1 MSTIVVGHDG
11 SKTSTAAVN
20 EAARLAEA
28 LGASLHVV
36 SAYKGSG
43 SSLSHEGG
51 QWNLGGLDQAEQA
64 VLDATSRYRNTIEV
78 TSSVSE
84 GNPAGA
90 LVGEAERLDA
100 DMIVVG
106 SRRTQGVSRALGS
119 VAAAVVKQSPCSVHI
134 AHTTG

>member
-1 MSTIVVGHDG
+1 MAVQRNPLEDRPMSTIVVGHDG
-11 SKTSTAAVN
+11 SETSTAAVS
-20 EAARLAEA
+20 EAARRAEA

-36 SAYKGSG
+36 SAFKGSG

-84 GNPAGA
+84 GNLANA
-90 LVGEAERLDA
+90 LVGEAERLGS

-106 SRRTQGVSRALGS
+106 SRRTQG
-119 VAAAVVKQSPCSVHI
+119 SP
-134 AHTTG
+134 AHSGRSLPPS